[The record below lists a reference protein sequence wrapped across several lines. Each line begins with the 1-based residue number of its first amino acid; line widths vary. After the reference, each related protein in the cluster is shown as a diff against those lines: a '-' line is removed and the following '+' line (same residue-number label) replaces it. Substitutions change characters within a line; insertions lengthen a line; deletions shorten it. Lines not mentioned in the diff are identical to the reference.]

1 MNKRLLRDYI
11 TLSGAFIC
19 SILYIPHILVFVLNN
34 DTRLLVKTDLDRRK
48 NKCELKLSYLI
59 MLLFFLHSDKA
70 FRNLFYH
77 RSGPIVEIIIGWL
90 RPRDKYLLI
99 SKTTKIGE
107 GAYMSHPFSTVI
119 NAKSIGKNFSCRH
132 LTTIG
137 NKQDG
142 DNENRPILGD
152 NVTLGVNV
160 TIIGPVHIGN
170 NVTIGAGSVV
180 VKDIPDNS
188 IAVGNPAKVIKTCL
202 HVDLLN

>member
-1 MNKRLLRDYI
+1 MHKRYLRDLTRLSFAYI
-11 TLSGAFIC
+11 CFL
-19 SILYIPHILVFVLNN
+19 LYIPHIIIYLQNK
-34 DTRLLVKTDLDRRK
+34 DIRRYIGCDLSRRDG
-48 NKCELKLSYLI
+48 KCSLKLKNWQA
-59 MLLFFLHSDKA
+59 LLFYLHNDRF
-70 FRNLFYH
+70 FRSLFYY
-77 RSGPIVEIIIGWL
+77 RIGPIWEMLIGWW
-90 RPRDKYLLI
+90 RPGDRYLMI

-107 GAYMSHPFSTVI
+107 GAYMSHPFSTII

-160 TIIGPVHIGN
+160 TIIGPVRIGD

-188 IAVGNPAKVIKTCL
+188 VAVGNPARVIKSFS
-202 HVDLLN
+202 